1 MRPFLVRFM
10 ESQMFATLID
20 NKIMTSFDEKLNSE
34 NSNRAESSMEL
45 NNLQLFD
52 CRIKVLK

>member
-1 MRPFLVRFM
+1 
-10 ESQMFATLID
+10 MFATLID

-34 NSNRAESSMEL
+34 NSNRAECSMDL
-45 NNLQLFD
+45 NNLHLFD